1 MDRAHTKGR
10 EQADDVGIRETL
22 SGIVPTVIKRA
33 ELSDCGT
40 YRYRLTR
47 HWDSDRPPMTF
58 VMLNPSTADAD
69 IDDPTIRRCVGFAKR
84 EGAGGIVVVNLY
96 AFRATDPRDLPKDG
110 GKVGPR
116 NEHYLHDAIMEANG
130 RPIVCA
136 WGTKGN
142 GSFFVQWA
150 KGYGAN
156 LMALGITKDGFPKHP
171 LYIAGNAPL
180 MPYPRRLGSGGQRAD
195 ATPSNP
201 PSMEGR

>member
-1 MDRAHTKGR
+1 M
-10 EQADDVGIRETL
+10 ET
-22 SGIVPTVIKRA
+22 IIKHAVI
-33 ELSDCGT
+33 SSCGA

-47 HWDSDRPPMTF
+47 HWDADLPPMTF

-69 IDDPTIRRCVGFAKR
+69 LDDPTIRRCMGFAKR

-96 AFRATDPRDLPKDG
+96 AFRATDPKNLPKDG
-110 GKVGPR
+110 SKVGFL
-116 NEHYLHDAIMEANG
+116 NERYLSDAIEEANG

-171 LYIAGNAPL
+171 LYVPGDAPL
-180 MPYPRRLGSGGQRAD
+180 MVYGDRREA
-195 ATPSNP
+195 A
-201 PSMEGR
+201 

>member
-1 MDRAHTKGR
+1 MGWLQRGGAVMDAPL
-10 EQADDVGIRETL
+10 IR
-22 SGIVPTVIKRA
+22 KHA
-33 ELSDCGT
+33 YLSDCGT

-47 HWDSDRPPMTF
+47 HWDKDAAPLTF

-69 IDDPTIRRCVGFAKR
+69 LDDPTIRRCMGFAKR

-96 AFRATDPRDLPKDG
+96 AFRATDPRNLPIG
-110 GKVGPR
+110 GERIGPE
-116 NEHYLHDAIMEANG
+116 NEAYLYEAIMGASG

-156 LMALGITKDGFPKHP
+156 LMALGITKEGLPKHP
-171 LYIAGNAPL
+171 LYIASNAPL
-180 MPYPRRLGSGGQRAD
+180 IRYP
-195 ATPSNP
+195 TPTPEASHD
-201 PSMEGR
+201 

>member
-1 MDRAHTKGR
+1 MSEERGVFGVASASQVFVNEAR
-10 EQADDVGIRETL
+10 
-22 SGIVPTVIKRA
+22 VIKRA
-33 ELSDCGT
+33 YLSECGT

-47 HWDSDRPPMTF
+47 HWDSNVAPMTF

-69 IDDPTIRRCVGFAKR
+69 LDDPTIRRCMGFAKR

-96 AFRATDPRDLPKDG
+96 AFRATDPRKLPPG
-110 GKVGPR
+110 SARIGPN
-116 NEHYLHDAIMEANG
+116 NERHLHEAIMEASG

-142 GSFFVQWA
+142 GSFFTQWA

-171 LYIAGNAPL
+171 LYIAGDAPL
-180 MPYPRRLGSGGQRAD
+180 VPFPRSLIGSGRSLAD
-195 ATPSNP
+195 ATKENQP
-201 PSMEGR
+201 